1 MNTTTDQTPR
11 SEVQSNT
18 SPKSVDVTSN
28 NNGSTSESHTPPLP
42 QKVKSPENIKK
53 RKSKFDIVEPRQ
65 EESAKIDDKQNSKKS
80 NEWDMFA
87 EVDNIG
93 DFNVGFSLFS
103 ISSFGMSY

>member
-1 MNTTTDQTPR
+1 MNTTTVTPR
-11 SEVQSNT
+11 SEVQSNM

-42 QKVKSPENIKK
+42 QKVKSPENVKK
-53 RKSKFDIVEPRQ
+53 RKSRFESVENRQ
-65 EESAKIDDKQNSKKS
+65 EESVAKTKTDDKQNSKKS

-93 DFNVGFSLFS
+93 DFNV
-103 ISSFGMSY
+103 SF